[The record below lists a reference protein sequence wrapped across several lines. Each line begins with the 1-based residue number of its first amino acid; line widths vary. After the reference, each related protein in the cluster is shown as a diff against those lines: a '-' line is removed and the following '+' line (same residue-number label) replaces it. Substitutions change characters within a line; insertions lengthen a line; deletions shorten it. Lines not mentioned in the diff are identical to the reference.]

1 MVAGA
6 ALARIVRRGYA
17 APGAVKG
24 TGMRSAV
31 PWLRDVFATLFA
43 QPDEVMLELG
53 AGGELLVARIRAL
66 LSALCLLLPLANAFG
81 GARIGETIIG
91 LAAAIFIN
99 IAAQVWLVLAR
110 HPRRHGWL
118 PYATTT
124 YDITTTTGV
133 LALLALGDRVAGLN
147 SLVVWAFYPI
157 SIVMTALRN
166 DGRLTLFA
174 TSLAI
179 LLYAVLAGAI
189 FGSSV
194 PEQLLSIDYGTASLP
209 TQVERMLLLLLTGLL
224 TTTIVYRI
232 QRLVELSGR
241 DGLTGLPNRMWLLQQ
256 MPRIFDGAR
265 GQGASLSLALV
276 DLDHFRRVNDELGAR
291 DGDRALRQISA
302 LLDEALGGG
311 EHLARIGGQEF
322 VMLLQCPIG
331 SAWERID
338 RLRRT
343 VAERPLVPGFGGE
356 PLRMTFS
363 AGLVAWPQ
371 DGADLSSLLRSA
383 DRRLQLAK
391 RDGCNRVIARDI

>member
-1 MVAGA
+1 M
-6 ALARIVRRGYA
+6 RR
-17 APGAVKG
+17 
-24 TGMRSAV
+24 TV
-31 PWLRDVFATLFA
+31 PWLADVFATLFA

-81 GARIGETIIG
+81 GARISETIVG
-91 LAAAIFIN
+91 LAAAVFIN
-99 IAAQVWLVLAR
+99 IAAQLWLVLAR
-110 HPRRHGWL
+110 TPRRHGWL

-124 YDITTTTGV
+124 YDITTTSGV
-133 LALLALGDRVAGLN
+133 LVLLALGDRVAGLN
-147 SLVVWAFYPI
+147 SLVIWAFYPI

-179 LLYAVLAGAI
+179 LQYAVLAAAI
-189 FGSSV
+189 LGSSA
-194 PEQLLSIDYGTASLP
+194 PEQLLSVDYGTASLA
-209 TQVERMLLLLLTGLL
+209 TQVERMVLLLLTGLL

-256 MPRIFDGAR
+256 MPRIFDAAR
-265 GQGASLSLALV
+265 AQGASLSLALV
-276 DLDHFRRVNDELGAR
+276 DLDHFRRINDELGAR
-291 DGDRALRQISA
+291 DGDRVLRQVSA
-302 LLDEALGGG
+302 LLAEALGSG

-338 RLRRT
+338 RLRRAT
-343 VAERPLVPGFGGE
+343 AERALLPGFGGD
-356 PLRMTFS
+356 PLRLTFS

-383 DRRLQLAK
+383 DRRLQTAK

>member
-1 MVAGA
+1 
-6 ALARIVRRGYA
+6 
-17 APGAVKG
+17 
-24 TGMRSAV
+24 
-31 PWLRDVFATLFA
+31 
-43 QPDEVMLELG
+43 MLELG
-53 AGGELLVARIRAL
+53 AGGELLVARVRAL
-66 LSALCLLLPLANAFG
+66 LSAVCLLLPLANASG
-81 GARIGETIIG
+81 GARIGETRGG
-91 LAAAIFIN
+91 LAAAVGIIK
-99 IAAQVWLVLAR
+99 AAQLWLFLAR
-110 HPRRHGWL
+110 TPRRHGWL

-133 LALLALGDRVAGLN
+133 LVLLALGDRVAGLN

-179 LLYAVLAGAI
+179 LQYAVLAAAI
-189 FGSSV
+189 LGSSV
-194 PEQLLSIDYGTASLP
+194 PEQLLSVDYGTASLA
-209 TQVERMLLLLLTGLL
+209 TQVERMVLLLLTGLL

-256 MPRIFDGAR
+256 MPRIFDAAR
-265 GQGASLSLALV
+265 AQGASLSLALL
-276 DLDHFRRVNDELGAR
+276 DLDHFRRINDDFGAR
-291 DGDRALRQISA
+291 DGDRALRQISV
-302 LLDEALGGG
+302 LLVEALDSG

-331 SAWERID
+331 SAWERVD
-338 RLRRT
+338 RLRRM
-343 VAERPLVPGFGGE
+343 VAERPLLPGAGGD

-371 DGADLSSLLRSA
+371 DGVDLSSLLRSA

-391 RDGCNRVIARDI
+391 HDGCNRVIAREI

>member
-1 MVAGA
+1 M
-6 ALARIVRRGYA
+6 RR
-17 APGAVKG
+17 
-24 TGMRSAV
+24 TV
-31 PWLRDVFATLFA
+31 PWLGEVFATLFA

-53 AGGELLVARIRAL
+53 AGGELLVARVRAL
-66 LSALCLLLPLANAFG
+66 LSAVCLLLPLANASG

-91 LAAAIFIN
+91 LAAAVFIN
-99 IAAQVWLVLAR
+99 IAAQLWLFLAR
-110 HPRRHGWL
+110 APRRHGWL

-133 LALLALGDRVAGLN
+133 LVLLALGDRVAGLN

-179 LLYAVLAGAI
+179 LQYAVLAAAI
-189 FGSSV
+189 LGSSV
-194 PEQLLSIDYGTASLP
+194 PEQLLSVDYGTASLA
-209 TQVERMLLLLLTGLL
+209 TQVERMVLLLLTGLL

-256 MPRIFDGAR
+256 MPRIFDAAR
-265 GQGASLSLALV
+265 AQGASLSLALL
-276 DLDHFRRVNDELGAR
+276 DLDHFRRINDDFGAR
-291 DGDRALRQISA
+291 DGDRALRQISV
-302 LLDEALGGG
+302 LLVEALDSG

-331 SAWERID
+331 SAWERVD
-338 RLRRT
+338 RLRRM
-343 VAERPLVPGFGGE
+343 VAERPLLPGAGGD

-371 DGADLSSLLRSA
+371 DGVDLSSLLRSA

-391 RDGCNRVIARDI
+391 HDGCNRVIAREI